1 MAFTPSA
8 FTLEEGSML
17 SFVSTMMAKVAS
29 SVTVNHERGIERDL
43 QNLRFISSSWLS
55 RDVILIKNPRSIKL
69 NSSDPGAPTN
79 LPLASG
85 PLFQDPSPYTPGVL
99 MMCNSPSLP
108 LSSLAYP

>member
-29 SVTVNHERGIERDL
+29 SVTVNHEPGIEREL

-79 LPLASG
+79 LPLASCPG
-85 PLFQDPSPYTPGVL
+85 DKIPGACTPDVS

-108 LSSLAYP
+108 LPALAYP